1 MESCPVVSAAHS
13 VVDRCCVIE
22 VACRSLVDGDECV
35 GFEARV
41 CGSHALADNA
51 PIIVNQENVEG
62 MGPRCTLEDGS
73 EYVGHVGQKENIE
86 KKSACDSSL
95 EEWLSGHGE
104 IFRRR
109 RRPALASFSF
119 HVGVG
124 SVRWLSGKSCWCI
137 KGFLKNAIHARDG
150 RFRKIRESPRKK
162 TIMTMYFPEPLV
174 SKCAPGHYFQWLVPI
189 FEVGLSA
196 PCRGRTKSV
205 VGG

>member
-1 MESCPVVSAAHS
+1 M
-13 VVDRCCVIE
+13 
-22 VACRSLVDGDECV
+22 DGDECV

-41 CGSHALADNA
+41 RRSHALADNA
-51 PIIVNQENVEG
+51 PIIVNQENVER
-62 MGPRCTLEDGS
+62 MGLRCALEDGS
-73 EYVGHVGQKENIE
+73 EDVGHVGQKENIE

-95 EEWLSGHGE
+95 EEWLPGHGE

-124 SVRWLSGKSCWCI
+124 SVRWLSRKSCWCI
-137 KGFLKNAIHARDG
+137 KGFLKDAIHARDC
-150 RFRKIRESPRKK
+150 RFRKVRRESPRKK
-162 TIMTMYFPEPLV
+162 IVMTMYFPEPLV
-174 SKCAPGHYFQWLVPI
+174 SRCAPGHYFQLLVPI

-196 PCRGRTKSV
+196 PCRGRSKSV